1 LSAGTPRGHVA
12 LDSGA
17 LIEIMEAT
25 PRGAQLLDAIRTAK
39 VTPHTS
45 LVNIAETEYVLC
57 RKVGHASASRRI
69 DALLASGYLA
79 IEDDVSIHRAAAGVK
94 CSRSIA
100 LADCYTLAVAEAT
113 SSAPLFAHREQELV
127 KEMGRRPFPTPP
139 FFLD

>member
-1 LSAGTPRGHVA
+1 
-12 LDSGA
+12 
-17 LIEIMEAT
+17 MAT
-25 PRGAQLLDAIRTAK
+25 

-79 IEDDVSIHRAAAGVK
+79 IEDDVSVHRAA
-94 CSRSIA
+94 
-100 LADCYTLAVAEAT
+100 ADCYTLAVAEAT
-113 SSAPLFAHREQELV
+113 SSTPLFAHREQELV